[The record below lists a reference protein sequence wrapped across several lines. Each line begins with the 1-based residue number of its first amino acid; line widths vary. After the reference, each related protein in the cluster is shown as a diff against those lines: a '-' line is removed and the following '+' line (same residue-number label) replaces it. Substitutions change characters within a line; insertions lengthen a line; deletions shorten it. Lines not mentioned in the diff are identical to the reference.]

1 MILERVDCLNFK
13 DKMRKFMIGRY
24 GQDELGKFILSL
36 ALILLIINLFV
47 KTAALSAAALVLII
61 YSYYRIFS
69 RDVRARYAENKKFL
83 TSLDPLRRKFFSSK
97 NKYDNRKVYKYIK
110 CPKCKFEMK
119 VPKNKGKIRVTCK
132 KCGEKFIVKS

>member
-1 MILERVDCLNFK
+1 
-13 DKMRKFMIGRY
+13 MIGRY

-36 ALILLIINLFV
+36 SLILLIINLFV
-47 KTAALSAAALVLII
+47 KTAAISAAALVLII

-69 RDVRARYAENKKFL
+69 RDISARYAENKKFL
-83 TSLDPLRRKFFSSK
+83 TNLDPLRRKFFSSK

>member
-1 MILERVDCLNFK
+1 
-13 DKMRKFMIGRY
+13 MIGRY

-61 YSYYRIFS
+61 YFYYRIFS

>member
-1 MILERVDCLNFK
+1 
-13 DKMRKFMIGRY
+13 MIGRY

-36 ALILLIINLFV
+36 SLILLIINLFF

-69 RDVRARYAENKKFL
+69 RDISARYAENKKFL
-83 TSLDPLRRKFFSSK
+83 TTLDPLRRKFFSSK
-97 NKYDNRKVYKYIK
+97 HKYDNRKVYKYIK

>member
-1 MILERVDCLNFK
+1 MNFK
-13 DKMRKFMIGRY
+13 DKMRKFIIGRY

-69 RDVRARYAENKKFL
+69 RDVRARYAENEKFL

>member
-1 MILERVDCLNFK
+1 MNFK
-13 DKMRKFMIGRY
+13 DKIRKFMIGRY

-83 TSLDPLRRKFFSSK
+83 TSIDPLRRKFFSSK

>member
-1 MILERVDCLNFK
+1 MNFK
-13 DKMRKFMIGRY
+13 DKIRKFMIGRY

>member
-1 MILERVDCLNFK
+1 
-13 DKMRKFMIGRY
+13 MIGRY

-69 RDVRARYAENKKFL
+69 RDISARYAENKKFL

>member
-1 MILERVDCLNFK
+1 MNFK

-69 RDVRARYAENKKFL
+69 RDISARYAENKKFL
-83 TSLDPLRRKFFSSK
+83 TSLDPLKRKFFSSK

>member
-1 MILERVDCLNFK
+1 
-13 DKMRKFMIGRY
+13 MIGRY

-83 TSLDPLRRKFFSSK
+83 ASLDPLRRKFFSSK

>member
-1 MILERVDCLNFK
+1 ML
-13 DKMRKFMIGRY
+13 GRY

-36 ALILLIINLFV
+36 SLILLIINLFV

-132 KCGEKFIVKS
+132 KCGEKFITKS

>member
-1 MILERVDCLNFK
+1 MNFK

-36 ALILLIINLFV
+36 SLILLIINLFF

-83 TSLDPLRRKFFSSK
+83 TSIDPLRRKFFSSK

>member
-1 MILERVDCLNFK
+1 
-13 DKMRKFMIGRY
+13 MIGRY
-24 GQDELGKFILSL
+24 GQDELGKFILYL

-69 RDVRARYAENKKFL
+69 RDISARYAENKKFL

>member
-1 MILERVDCLNFK
+1 
-13 DKMRKFMIGRY
+13 MIGRY

-132 KCGEKFIVKS
+132 KCGEKFITKS

>member
-1 MILERVDCLNFK
+1 
-13 DKMRKFMIGRY
+13 MIGRY

-69 RDVRARYAENKKFL
+69 RDISARYAENKKFL

-132 KCGEKFIVKS
+132 NCGEKFIVKS

>member
-1 MILERVDCLNFK
+1 
-13 DKMRKFMIGRY
+13 MIGRY

-36 ALILLIINLFV
+36 SLILLIINLFF

-83 TSLDPLRRKFFSSK
+83 TSIDPLRRKFFSSK

>member
-1 MILERVDCLNFK
+1 
-13 DKMRKFMIGRY
+13 MIGRY

-47 KTAALSAAALVLII
+47 KTAALSSAALVLII

>member
-1 MILERVDCLNFK
+1 
-13 DKMRKFMIGRY
+13 MIGRY

-36 ALILLIINLFV
+36 SLILLIINLFF

-69 RDVRARYAENKKFL
+69 RDVRARYVENKKFL
-83 TSLDPLRRKFFSSK
+83 STVDPLRRKFFSSK

>member
-1 MILERVDCLNFK
+1 ML
-13 DKMRKFMIGRY
+13 GRY

-36 ALILLIINLFV
+36 SLILLVINLFV

-69 RDVRARYAENKKFL
+69 RDISARYAENKKFL
-83 TSLDPLRRKFFSSK
+83 STVDPLRRKFFSSK

>member
-1 MILERVDCLNFK
+1 ML
-13 DKMRKFMIGRY
+13 GRY

-36 ALILLIINLFV
+36 SLILLIINLFV

-69 RDVRARYAENKKFL
+69 RDVNARYVENKKFL
-83 TSLDPLRRKFFSSK
+83 STVDPLRRKFFSSK

-132 KCGEKFIVKS
+132 SCGEKFITKS

>member
-1 MILERVDCLNFK
+1 
-13 DKMRKFMIGRY
+13 MIGRY

-132 KCGEKFIVKS
+132 KCGEKFVIKS

>member
-1 MILERVDCLNFK
+1 
-13 DKMRKFMIGRY
+13 MRKFMIGRY

-36 ALILLIINLFV
+36 ALIVLVINLFV
-47 KTAALSAAALVLII
+47 KTAALSAVALVLIA
-61 YSYYRIFS
+61 YSYYRALS
-69 RDVRARYAENKKFL
+69 RDISARYAENKKFL
-83 TSLDPLRRKFFSSK
+83 STVDPLRRKFFSSK

>member
-1 MILERVDCLNFK
+1 ML
-13 DKMRKFMIGRY
+13 GRY

>member
-1 MILERVDCLNFK
+1 
-13 DKMRKFMIGRY
+13 MIGRY

>member
-1 MILERVDCLNFK
+1 ML
-13 DKMRKFMIGRY
+13 GRY

-36 ALILLIINLFV
+36 SLILLIINLFV

>member
-1 MILERVDCLNFK
+1 
-13 DKMRKFMIGRY
+13 MRKFMIGRY

-97 NKYDNRKVYKYIK
+97 NKYDNRKLYKYIK

-119 VPKNKGKIRVTCK
+119 APKNKGKIRVTCK

>member
-1 MILERVDCLNFK
+1 
-13 DKMRKFMIGRY
+13 MIGRY

-36 ALILLIINLFV
+36 AIILLIINLFV

-132 KCGEKFIVKS
+132 KCGEKFIVKC

>member
-1 MILERVDCLNFK
+1 
-13 DKMRKFMIGRY
+13 MIGRY

-36 ALILLIINLFV
+36 ALILLVINLFV

-69 RDVRARYAENKKFL
+69 RDISARYAENKKFL
-83 TSLDPLRRKFFSSK
+83 TTLDPLRRKFFSSK

>member
-1 MILERVDCLNFK
+1 MNFK
-13 DKMRKFMIGRY
+13 EKMRKFMLGRY

-36 ALILLIINLFV
+36 SLILLIINLFV

-69 RDVRARYAENKKFL
+69 RDVRARYVENKKFL
-83 TSLDPLRRKFFSSK
+83 STVDPLRRKFFSSK

>member
-1 MILERVDCLNFK
+1 
-13 DKMRKFMIGRY
+13 MIGRY

-47 KTAALSAAALVLII
+47 KTAALSATALVLII

-132 KCGEKFIVKS
+132 KCGEKFITKS

>member
-1 MILERVDCLNFK
+1 ML
-13 DKMRKFMIGRY
+13 GRY

-36 ALILLIINLFV
+36 SLILLIINLFV

-83 TSLDPLRRKFFSSK
+83 TSIDPLRRKFFSSK

>member
-1 MILERVDCLNFK
+1 
-13 DKMRKFMIGRY
+13 MIGRY

-47 KTAALSAAALVLII
+47 KTSTLSAAALVLII

-69 RDVRARYAENKKFL
+69 RDVRSRYAENKKFL
-83 TSLDPLRRKFFSSK
+83 TSIDPLRRKFFSSK

>member
-1 MILERVDCLNFK
+1 
-13 DKMRKFMIGRY
+13 MIGRY

-36 ALILLIINLFV
+36 SLILLIINLFV

>member
-1 MILERVDCLNFK
+1 
-13 DKMRKFMIGRY
+13 MIGRY

-97 NKYDNRKVYKYIK
+97 NKYDNRKLYKYIK

-119 VPKNKGKIRVTCK
+119 APKNKGKIRVTCK